1 MHTIEIKERNIS
13 FKLPSNWAEMTH
25 QQIKDVMKEY
35 FLSIEKGFSPLSFNI
50 NILYYLANIDRSW
63 KAIRND
69 NIHPEFQEQHTSNI
83 ILICE
88 QCLEWITEDED
99 GIPRITFDL
108 IENILPEIA
117 VNNTKLIGPADLLQD
132 LTFAEYRQ
140 SINAYNSFVKS
151 QNIDDLDELLVF
163 LYREETDKPNL
174 AGRRVVDISDDN
186 FPRLLNRVKKIPS
199 WQKNLILLWF
209 TNCIKVLQTG
219 TINVDGEDINL
230 SLLFSESDNTKAYS
244 STWNDLV
251 IQIAK
256 ERIVGN
262 RDQVD
267 AQPLY
272 SIFAIMWHNFKDWK
286 NNEKSRK
293 SN

>member
-1 MHTIEIKERNIS
+1 MHTIEIKERNVI
-13 FKLPSNWAEMTH
+13 FNLPSNWAEMTH
-25 QQIKDVMKEY
+25 QQIKYVMKEY
-35 FLSIEKGFSPLSFNI
+35 FSSIEKGISPLAFNI

-63 KAIRND
+63 MAIKND
-69 NIHPEFQEQHTSNI
+69 NIYPEFQEQHASNI

-88 QCLEWITEDED
+88 QCLDWITEIED
-99 GIPRITFDL
+99 GIPRITFDR
-108 IENILPEIA
+108 IENILPEIV

-140 SINAYNSFVKS
+140 SINAYNSFANS
-151 QNIDDLDELLVF
+151 QNINDLDELLVF
-163 LYREETDKPNL
+163 LYREESSSVNQ

-186 FPRLLNRVKKIPS
+186 FPSLLNKVKKIPS

-209 TNCIKVLQTG
+209 TNCIKVLQSG

-230 SLLFSESDNTKAYS
+230 SLLFSESDNTKIYS

-256 ERIVGN
+256 ERIVGTK
-262 RDQVD
+262 DQVD